1 MSEEWP
7 IGVGD
12 IIETIALVYPD
23 GFEELFDSIDDID
36 TMVATSVVVRDH
48 IIIQFDGTD
57 GILSHEEIGLS
68 IVIDEDAWIDEISV
82 ADYALCV
89 DTDERMS

>member
-48 IIIQFDGTD
+48 IIIQFDCTD
-57 GILSHEEIGLS
+57 GILSHEEIGLP
-68 IVIDEDAWIDEISV
+68 IVVDEDTWIDEISV
-82 ADYALCV
+82 ADDSRSV